1 MERPTDVRVKAGRI
15 AAFRCVAAGDPTP
28 VITWRRN
35 GNRVTEGQS
44 RLQIYD
50 FPGGSVLRVE
60 PARRNK
66 RGEKVEFE
74 CVAENAL
81 GDPVTAKATLD
92 VLEGKIENT

>member
-1 MERPTDVRVKAGRI
+1 M
-15 AAFRCVAAGDPTP
+15 
-28 VITWRRN
+28 
-35 GNRVTEGQS
+35 
-44 RLQIYD
+44 
-50 FPGGSVLRVE
+50 RVE